1 MNRTF
6 TKFGMIVAFMLSF
19 LSASAFDFKVDGIYY
34 TVTDLSNL
42 ECKVVSGWV
51 EYNRE
56 VVIPSTVTDNSKTF
70 SVVSI
75 DQRAFSLCGYLTSV
89 TIPNSVTSI
98 GAGAFDGCSSLTSI
112 TIPNSVTS
120 IGWGAFYGCSSLT
133 SITIPN
139 SVTSIG
145 DNTFLGCSSLTSVTI
160 PDSVTSIGERAFY
173 RCRSLTSV
181 TIGNSVTGI
190 GKSAFEDCNSL
201 TSVMIGNSVTSI
213 GERAFYGCS
222 SLTSVTIPDSVT
234 SIGEWIFYDCSSL
247 TSVMI
252 GNSVTS
258 IGERAFFEC
267 SSLTSVMI
275 GNSVTSIG
283 IQAFIGCSSLTSV
296 TIPDSVTRIGALAF
310 ENCSSLTSVKL
321 SENLELIEYGTF
333 CGCSKLESI
342 EIPGSVKEIVQYKNY
357 YTFSTYLKRLVLKYS
372 ADLLVSS
379 KYSWNASKN
388 IETDWYSTLTKK
400 LEEVFLDRQMK
411 YSMSLPNVKILSFG
425 EHLKEVQVED
435 IQNCENLDTIV
446 CYGTEPP
453 TLPECSNKQYMNV
466 VVKVPQEALE
476 KYQQAENWKN
486 FWNLQGFDPAQ
497 SGVDEIPVSSVEKVE
512 TGRYNLN
519 GQRVGEDYQGIV
531 IVRYSDGST
540 RKLIYHK

>member
-120 IGWGAFYGCSSLT
+120 IG
-133 SITIPN
+133 
-139 SVTSIG
+139 

-234 SIGEWIFYDCSSL
+234 SIGEWIFYD
-247 TSVMI
+247 
-252 GNSVTS
+252 
-258 IGERAFFEC
+258 C